1 MIIQITVFL
10 AFYALHVLGFCHINT
25 ATQTQKQMLM
35 SRSDMINKNVQD
47 IINKYSA
54 RTGTRPELIK
64 SCVTQKQQKQTYMQ
78 KKQQVLHK
86 RGIKRI

>member
-10 AFYALHVLGFCHINT
+10 AFYALRVYGFCHINT
-25 ATQTQKQMLM
+25 ATHTHKQMML

-54 RTGTRPELIK
+54 RTGTRSELIK
-64 SCVTQKQQKQTYMQ
+64 GCITQKQQKQTYLQ
-78 KKQQVLHK
+78 KKQVLHK
-86 RGIKRI
+86 RGVKRI